1 MPTVDKRSL
10 EEFTQ
15 HYLVEKELADRLK
28 SATREER
35 RRLYPHV
42 YDELFT
48 RVPTHPQ
55 NTQITSPEARR
66 RVVMKQFRNLKD
78 LVTADTVYLEIGAGD
93 CALAMLMARYAKK
106 VYALD
111 VTDNLARQ
119 ASPPPNFSLILS
131 DGVSI
136 PVSEPVDLVYSNQL
150 MEHLHPDD
158 AEEQLRNIY
167 DVMRAGATYFCVT
180 PNRLTG
186 PHDISAVF
194 EDVASGFHLK
204 EYTCTELNR
213 MFRKVGFRHLRYRRK
228 IKGLTIQF
236 DSRLFALAEQVIE
249 RLPRGIRRALVRFP
263 PFELAFSAI
272 QLVGVK

>member
-1 MPTVDKRSL
+1 MPADKRTL
-10 EEFTQ
+10 EEYTQ

-28 SATREER
+28 RATREER
-35 RRLYPHV
+35 RQLYPHV

-55 NTQITSPEARR
+55 NTHIASPQEHRAI
-66 RVVMKQFRNLKD
+66 VNKQFRNLEG
-78 LVTADTVYLEIGAGD
+78 LITSDTVYLEIGAGD
-93 CALAMLMARYAKK
+93 CALAMLVARYAKR

-111 VTDNLARQ
+111 VTDNLVRQ
-119 ASPPPNFSLILS
+119 SSMPPNFSLILS

-136 PVSEPVDLVYSNQL
+136 PVGEPVDLVYSNQL

-158 AEEQLRNIY
+158 AEEQLRNIH
-167 DVMRAGATYFCVT
+167 DAMRKGAKYFCVT

-186 PHDISAVF
+186 PHDISVIF
-194 EDVASGFHLK
+194 EDVATGFHLK
-204 EYTCTELNR
+204 EYTCAELNQ

-236 DSRLFALAEQVIE
+236 DSRLFALAEKAIE
-249 RLPRGIRRALVRFP
+249 ILPGFIRKPLIRFAPVKLV
-263 PFELAFSAI
+263 FSSI

>member
-1 MPTVDKRSL
+1 MPGMRPDKRTL

-42 YDELFT
+42 YDELFA
-48 RVPTHPQ
+48 RVPAHPQ
-55 NTQITSPEARR
+55 TTHVTSPEERH
-66 RVVMKQFRNLKD
+66 RVVTKQFQTLKG
-78 LVTADTVYLEIGAGD
+78 LVTKDTVYLEIGAGD

-111 VTDNLARQ
+111 VTDSLARD
-119 ASPPPNFSLILS
+119 AARPSNFELIIS
-131 DGVSI
+131 DGVGI
-136 PVSEPVDLVYSNQL
+136 PVGEPVDLVYSNQL

-167 DVMRAGATYFCVT
+167 AVMRKGAEYLCVT

-186 PHDISAVF
+186 PHDISLVF
-194 EDVASGFHLK
+194 EDVASGLHLK

-213 MFRKVGFRHLRYRRK
+213 MFRKVGFRHLRYRR
-228 IKGLTIQF
+228 TI
-236 DSRLFALAEQVIE
+236 
-249 RLPRGIRRALVRFP
+249 
-263 PFELAFSAI
+263 
-272 QLVGVK
+272 

>member
-1 MPTVDKRSL
+1 MPRDKRTL
-10 EEFTQ
+10 EQFTQ

-35 RRLYPHV
+35 RELYADV
-42 YDELFT
+42 YDELFE

-55 NTQITSPEARR
+55 NTHVASPAQRR
-66 RVVMKQFRNLKD
+66 AEMLKQFNSLQG
-78 LVTADTVYLEIGAGD
+78 LIASDTVYLEIGAGD
-93 CALAMLMARYAKK
+93 CALAMHIARFAKQ

-111 VTDNLARQ
+111 VAESLARE
-119 ASPPPNFSLILS
+119 AARPSNFVLIIS

-136 PVSEPVDLVYSNQL
+136 PVPEPVDLVYSNQL

-167 DVMRAGATYFCVT
+167 DAMRKGARYFCVT

-186 PHDISAVF
+186 PHDISLVF
-194 EDVASGFHLK
+194 EEVATGFHLK

-213 MFRKVGFRHLRYRRK
+213 MFRKVGFRQLRYRRR
-228 IKGLTIQF
+228 IKGITIQF
-236 DSRLFALAEQVIE
+236 DSRLFAFAEQVIE
-249 RLPRGIRRALVRFP
+249 HLPRFIRRPLVRFAP
-263 PFELAFSAI
+263 VRLAFNSI
-272 QLVGVK
+272 HLVGVK